1 MNYLEA
7 HGIRKSYGNVEALRG
22 ADFSVSLGEIVALI
36 GDNGAGKS
44 TLVKSLSGVIQP
56 DGGTITIDGREES
69 FSNPNAAREHGIET
83 VYQDLALAGELSPAA
98 NLYLGRETRRP
109 GLFGRLGFLDDQRMD
124 SEAQAQFDNF
134 RLNIAG
140 VGNRV
145 SDLSGGQRQSV
156 AVARAAIWAK
166 KVVFLDEPTA
176 ALGVAQSGAV
186 RDLIHRIRDQGVGVV
201 LISHN
206 MPEVLEI
213 ADRIQVL
220 RFGARVAEFDA
231 KDATVDGLVRAMT
244 SGVIDKTFGDDTS
257 E

>member
-1 MNYLEA
+1 MTYLEA
-7 HGIRKSYGNVEALRG
+7 HGLRKSYGNVEALRG
-22 ADFSVSLGEIVALI
+22 ADFSISLGEIVALV

-56 DGGTITIDGREES
+56 DGGTITVDGREES
-69 FSNPNAAREHGIET
+69 FTNPSAAREHGIET

-98 NLYLGRETRRP
+98 NLYLGREMRRP
-109 GLFGRLGFLDDQRMD
+109 GLLGRLGFLDDRRMD
-124 SEAQAQFDNF
+124 REAQAQFDNF

-176 ALGVAQSGAV
+176 ALGVAQSRAV
-186 RDLIHRIRDQGVGVV
+186 RDLIHQIRDQGIGVV

-220 RFGARVAEFDA
+220 RFGARVAAFDA
-231 KDATVDGLVRAMT
+231 SGATVEGLVRAMT
-244 SGVIDKTFGDDTS
+244 SGEIDETSGDDNS
-257 E
+257 